1 MAKPRKTLLEKTT
14 YALSAKF
21 CIMFSLLFAMETEK
35 KKKNYPMS
43 RHAFKKYNILGT
55 AHLHVHVPSYSCNFS
70 RKVKY

>member
-1 MAKPRKTLLEKTT
+1 
-14 YALSAKF
+14 
-21 CIMFSLLFAMETEK
+21 MFSLLFAMETEK